1 VAGQVADRE
10 LTVTPAPRSGETYA
24 LATHADDAAIR
35 ALLRETGTPGSVHLA
50 FTREPDYFAADGL
63 GGSTDYTVLHRID
76 GRLEGIGRLSA
87 HTLHR
92 NGRAR
97 RIAYLAELRVRP
109 SARHGMRRLR
119 EGYEALAGFARA
131 EPLEACFTSIAAE
144 NVRARRV
151 LEQGTRFGLPEYLP
165 LADFVTLLVPVR
177 RGGQAPEPM
186 HVDREELTEFLQRH
200 AVAAQLTLT
209 WDAARWEALA
219 RHGLGPAEFAV
230 VRAGGR
236 IVAAGAVWDQRAY
249 RQAVVLSYAGAL
261 RWLRPAVNVLAA
273 SGLAPP
279 LPPVGS
285 VLGHGAIFAAAADEP
300 WFWRPLLDDLRA
312 AAIARG
318 LDWLVIGRDARDP
331 ELGVLRRTVGAREYH
346 TRLYDVRWPHL
357 PARAPWD
364 RSPFRPEVA
373 LL

>member
-1 VAGQVADRE
+1 MAGQVADGE
-10 LTVTPAPRSGETYA
+10 LTVTLAPRSGETYA
-24 LATHADDAAIR
+24 RATRADDAEIR

-50 FTREPDYFAADGL
+50 FTREPDYFAAEGL
-63 GGSTDYTVLHRID
+63 GGSADYTVLHRVD

-92 NGRAR
+92 NGAAR
-97 RIAYLAELRVRP
+97 RIAYLAELRVHP
-109 SARHGMRRLR
+109 SARRGMRRLR
-119 EGYEALAGFARA
+119 EGYEALAEFARA
-131 EPLEACFTSIAAE
+131 EPFEACFTSIAAE

-177 RGGQAPEPM
+177 RGVQAAAPM
-186 HVDREELTEFLQRH
+186 RVDRAELTAFLQRH
-200 AVAAQLTLT
+200 AARAQLTLT

-219 RHGLGPAEFAV
+219 RHGIGHTDFAV
-230 VRAGGR
+230 VYAGGR

-249 RQAVVLSYAGAL
+249 RQAVVLGYGSAL
-261 RWLRPAVNVLAA
+261 RWLRPAVNMLATL
-273 SGLAPP
+273 GLAPP
-279 LPPVGS
+279 LPPVGA
-285 VLGHGAIFAAAADEP
+285 VLRHGAIFAAAADEP

-312 AAIARG
+312 TAIARG

-331 ELGVLRRTVGAREYH
+331 ELEILRRRARVREYH

-357 PARAPWD
+357 PARPPWD